1 MASYQDLGAADV
13 AAMMRRGDALR
24 LIDVREPDEHRVA
37 QIAGAEL
44 WPLSRARAWLSNV
57 PRDTLVVFVCHH
69 GMRSASVAAYFAEH
83 GYTNIAN
90 LTGGIDAW
98 SCDVDPAVPRY

>member
-1 MASYQDLGAADV
+1 
-13 AAMMRRGDALR
+13 
-24 LIDVREPDEHRVA
+24 
-37 QIAGAEL
+37 
-44 WPLSRARAWLSNV
+44 
-57 PRDTLVVFVCHH
+57 VFVCHH